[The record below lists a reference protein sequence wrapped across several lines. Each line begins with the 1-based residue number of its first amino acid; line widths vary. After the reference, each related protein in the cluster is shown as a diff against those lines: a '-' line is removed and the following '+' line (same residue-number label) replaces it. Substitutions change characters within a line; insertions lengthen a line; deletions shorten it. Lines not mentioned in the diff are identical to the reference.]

1 MLKQLLS
8 HSSDLQ
14 RLLNEGFN
22 LEIMESNLLIRQ
34 VPYVTSNKVVDRGIL
49 VSELSTEGNKTIRPK
64 DHVVF
69 FVGSIPCDDQGRE
82 LDKII
87 NSRASSPIGGGLVA
101 CCTFSSKPQGGYPD
115 YYEKMTSYVNILLG
129 YARAIDPTV
138 TPSVYPP
145 IATDDED
152 SPFQYIDSASSRAQ
166 ISAVT
171 EKFKHK
177 KIAIVGLGGTGSYI
191 LDLIAKTPVQYIHL
205 YDEDIF
211 YTHNA
216 FRAPG
221 AASIEE
227 LNAGQKKVE
236 YFQSKYNPIHRNIVS
251 HAVNIDESNVDEL
264 REMDFVFLAMDT
276 SLVKKLIFEK
286 LDEFCVPF
294 IDTGMGIEL
303 NQASSSLNGLIRT
316 TTSIENNRKHVWNR
330 VSFLNLEDDE
340 YERNIQIADLNAL
353 NAVLAVIKWKKLVGF
368 YLDLDRELSSTF
380 TIDGNHLLN
389 EDNQECI

>member
-14 RLLNEGFN
+14 RLVDEGFDI
-22 LEIMESNLLIRQ
+22 EIRGSNLLIKQ
-34 VPYVTSNKVVDRGIL
+34 VPYVKCDKVVDRGIL

-64 DHVVF
+64 DHVVS

-82 LDKII
+82 LGKII
-87 NSRASSPIGGGLVA
+87 NSRTSSSIGGGLTT
-101 CCTFSSKPQGGYPD
+101 CCTFSSKPQDGYPD
-115 YYEKMTSYVNILLG
+115 YYEKMTSYINILLG
-129 YARAIDPTV
+129 YARVIDPTI
-138 TPSVYPP
+138 TPRMYTP

-152 SPFQYIDSASSRAQ
+152 SPFRYIDSASSRSQ
-166 ISAVT
+166 ISAIT
-171 EKFKHK
+171 EKFKLK

-191 LDLIAKTPVQYIHL
+191 LDLITKTPVQCIHL
-205 YDEDIF
+205 YDEDTF

-227 LNAGQKKVE
+227 LNAARKKVE
-236 YFQSKYNPIHRNIVS
+236 YFQSKYDPIHRNIVS
-251 HAVNIDESNVDEL
+251 HAVNIDESNVEEL

-276 SLVKKLIFEK
+276 APSKKLIFEK
-286 LDEFCVPF
+286 LDEFGIPF

-303 NQASSSLNGLIRT
+303 DQASSSLNGLIRT
-316 TTSIENNRKHVWNR
+316 TTSVENNRKHVWNR
-330 VSFLNLEDDE
+330 VSFANLEDDE

-368 YLDLDRELSSTF
+368 YLDLDRELSSTY

-389 EDNQECI
+389 EDNQGCV